1 MLMPLAFLPVNLV
14 PAGFEILNVGTSGP
28 VKTLFEYFQR
38 DWLPAAR
45 ILLWNVHGV
54 VVRTCSW
61 HNLMNK
67 RVPKHYLEFY
77 QFSQLIT
84 DKKGNT
90 KKGVRQMNN
99 GYSSGKISVS
109 PNANYAA
116 ARGFGYKTAAEHS
129 GRLLPNKIGM
139 EHFLSAISYCTPE
152 PLRLLHLCTI

>member
-1 MLMPLAFLPVNLV
+1 MLIPLAFLPVNLV

-28 VKTLFEYFQR
+28 VKALFEYFQR

-67 RVPKHYLEFY
+67 RVFKHHLEFY
-77 QFSQLIT
+77 QFPQLIT
-84 DKKGNT
+84 DKKERL
-90 KKGVRQMNN
+90 VRVLTFFITLDL
-99 GYSSGKISVS
+99 K
-109 PNANYAA
+109 
-116 ARGFGYKTAAEHS
+116 EHS
-129 GRLLPNKIGM
+129 GRLLPNKISM
-139 EHFLSAISYCTPE
+139 EHFLSAISYFTPE

>member
-28 VKTLFEYFQR
+28 VKALFEYFQR

-99 GYSSGKISVS
+99 GYSSGKIS
-109 PNANYAA
+109 
-116 ARGFGYKTAAEHS
+116 EHS